1 MKTLF
6 SGKVILILFMIIL
19 LIMLI
24 INILLIYNII
34 MTVLKI
40 GTALKSLAFYL
51 ILEKEEQI
59 KPRANIRKKI
69 K

>member
-6 SGKVILILFMIIL
+6 SGKVILILFMII
-19 LIMLI
+19 MLI
-24 INILLIYNII
+24 INILLIYNNII

>member
-1 MKTLF
+1 
-6 SGKVILILFMIIL
+6 
-19 LIMLI
+19 
-24 INILLIYNII
+24 

-40 GTALKSLAFYL
+40 RTALKSLAFYL

-59 KPRANIRKKI
+59 KPKANIRKKI